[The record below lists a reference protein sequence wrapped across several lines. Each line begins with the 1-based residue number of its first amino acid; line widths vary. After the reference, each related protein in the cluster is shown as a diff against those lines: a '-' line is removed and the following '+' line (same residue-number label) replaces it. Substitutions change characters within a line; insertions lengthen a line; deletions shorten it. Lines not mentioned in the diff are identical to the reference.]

1 MYISSVG
8 FCKRGKKLAKSFS
21 SATIV
26 FTAHNRG
33 ENKWIGVSSPLGLTR
48 SINANSIRDVLCK
61 SQSYVV
67 KRMIKYGGD
76 FIITT

>member
-33 ENKWIGVSSPLGLTR
+33 DNKWIGVSSPLGLTR
-48 SINANSIRDVLCK
+48 IINANSIRDILCK
-61 SQSYVV
+61 SHSYVV

-76 FIITT
+76 FFITT